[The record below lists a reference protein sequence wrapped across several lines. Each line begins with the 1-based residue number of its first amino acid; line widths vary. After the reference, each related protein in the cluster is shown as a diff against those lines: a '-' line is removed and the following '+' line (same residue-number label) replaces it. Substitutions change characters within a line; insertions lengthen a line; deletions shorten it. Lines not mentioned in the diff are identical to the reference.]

1 MRYVH
6 TISSCRMFQYECIT
20 GFEEVGRQDSR
31 LRLSIS
37 GGRGEEGKRTASQD
51 SREVCF
57 GMLCDCLILYACR
70 PDALYMLLEMKESG
84 SLCTTHLGVHMRR
97 EVEGSHLGSA
107 RYVGA
112 YTGKMVTWP
121 NPLNLDTTGYPP
133 CTPPPDKE
141 KRRGRKRR
149 RRYPSRGEDY
159 AEGSAPTRRRSACSH
174 CGMSG
179 HNMRT
184 CPERM
189 P

>member
-1 MRYVH
+1 MQATKSKDEKLDAFVKCHRRTEGVMWELCNKVMGA
-6 TISSCRMFQYECIT
+6 IIT
-20 GFEEVGRQDSR
+20 
-31 LRLSIS
+31 
-37 GGRGEEGKRTASQD
+37 
-51 SREVCF
+51 
-57 GMLCDCLILYACR
+57 
-70 PDALYMLLEMKESG
+70 DAAIFAHG
-84 SLCTTHLGVHMRR
+84 
-97 EVEGSHLGSA
+97 
-107 RYVGA
+107 GA
-112 YTGKMVTWP
+112 YTGKMVTLP

-141 KRRGRKRR
+141 KKRGRKRR